1 MKAFCCCILLLSQGV
16 WVLGVALPEQTVES
30 QPDLTL
36 LEERVTRLWML
47 IKERKKA
54 DALEYVDPA
63 SRNAFVNRREARISS
78 FRVGDIQ
85 VGDDPTQVQVTVMM
99 EIRAFI
105 SNHSVTVP
113 IKERWV
119 YNQGTWFVQID
130 ESNALDLFR
139 RSRTTAPVEDLK
151 RPVED

>member
-63 SRNAFVNRREARISS
+63 SRNAFVNRREAKIMS

-105 SNHSVTVP
+105 SNHPVTVP

>member
-63 SRNAFVNRREARISS
+63 SRNAFVNRREAKIMS

-85 VGDDPTQVQVTVMM
+85 VGDDPMQVQVTVMM

-105 SNHSVTVP
+105 SNHPVTVP

>member
-1 MKAFCCCILLLSQGV
+1 MKAFCCCILLLSQVV
-16 WVLGVALPEQTVES
+16 WGLGVALPKQTVES

-63 SRNAFVNRREARISS
+63 SRNAFVNRREAKIMS

-85 VGDDPTQVQVTVMM
+85 VGDDPMQVQVTVMM

-105 SNHSVTVP
+105 SNHPVTVP

>member
-1 MKAFCCCILLLSQGV
+1 MKAFCCCILLLSQVV
-16 WVLGVALPEQTVES
+16 WGLGVALPKQTVES

-63 SRNAFVNRREARISS
+63 SRNAFVNRREAKIMS

-105 SNHSVTVP
+105 SNHPVTVP

>member
-1 MKAFCCCILLLSQGV
+1 MLLSQGV

-63 SRNAFVNRREARISS
+63 SRNAFVNRREARIMS

-85 VGDDPTQVQVTVMM
+85 VGDDPTQVQVTVKV
-99 EIRAFI
+99 EIRSFV
-105 SNHSVTVP
+105 STHPVTVP
-113 IKERWV
+113 ITERWV
-119 YNQGTWFVQID
+119 NNQGTWFVQIK
-130 ESNALDLFR
+130 ESKALDLFR
-139 RSRTTAPVEDLK
+139 RSRTTAPVEEPK
-151 RPVED
+151 QPVQD

>member
-1 MKAFCCCILLLSQGV
+1 M
-16 WVLGVALPEQTVES
+16 
-30 QPDLTL
+30 
-36 LEERVTRLWML
+36 WML

-63 SRNAFVNRREARISS
+63 SRNAFVNRREAKIMS

-105 SNHSVTVP
+105 SNHPVTVP

>member
-1 MKAFCCCILLLSQGV
+1 MFDETKG
-16 WVLGVALPEQTVES
+16 
-30 QPDLTL
+30 
-36 LEERVTRLWML
+36 EERVTRLWML

-63 SRNAFVNRREARISS
+63 SRNAFVNRREAKIMS

>member
-63 SRNAFVNRREARISS
+63 SRNAFVNRREARIMS

-85 VGDDPTQVQVTVMM
+85 VGDDPTQVQVTVTV
-99 EIRAFI
+99 EIMSFI
-105 SNHSVTVP
+105 SKHPVTVP

-119 YNQGTWFVQID
+119 YNQGTWFVQIN
-130 ESNALDLFR
+130 ESRTLDLFR